1 MNVDKF
7 AVFNFARWWQS
18 ALLSRAT
25 VQAEPQ
31 PREKWPQTAVAAP
44 TRRAD
49 IHGRR
54 PLGPHVRARLKRDSQ

>member
-1 MNVDKF
+1 
-7 AVFNFARWWQS
+7 
-18 ALLSRAT
+18 LSRAT
-25 VQAEPQ
+25 VPAEPQ